1 MKKILAVLLCTIVG
15 AGLAQT
21 PDTEKLKKDILE
33 QVKKYMEERRNQLMD
48 KLGGMLDEELG
59 LKKKSGKVD
68 QSLKQ
73 LKDQLSKAEKE
84 VQRLR
89 TSVIIWQSIKEDEDL
104 YNEAQ
109 QIEQSELNDLFKEYI
124 DELNANKD
132 IEGATGFKKL
142 FYRVFEYQQAQSF
155 ASTCSYNVACGYSK
169 AGKKKE
175 GLDWLEIS
183 MSYGFGNE
191 TCQCHGDNFKHIDN
205 DTDLDSIRGE
215 ARFKEIMGR
224 FKKSD

>member
-1 MKKILAVLLCTIVG
+1 MKKIVAALLCTIAGV
-15 AGLAQT
+15 GLAQT

-33 QVKKYMEERRNQLMD
+33 DVKKYIEERRGQLMD
-48 KLGGMLDEELG
+48 KLEGMLDKELG
-59 LKKKSGKVD
+59 LKKKASKVD
-68 QSLKQ
+68 QTLKK
-73 LKDQLSKAEKE
+73 LKDQLSNAEKE

-89 TSVIIWQSIKEDEDL
+89 TLVLIWQNIKEDEDL

-109 QIEQSELNDLFKEYI
+109 QIEQSELNDLFQEYI
-124 DELNANKD
+124 ADLNANKD

-155 ASTCSYNVACGYSK
+155 GATCSYNAACGYSK

-175 GLDWLEIS
+175 ALDWFEIS
-183 MSYGFGNE
+183 MSFGFGDQ

-205 DTDLDSIRGE
+205 DTDLDNIRDE
-215 ARFKEIMGR
+215 QRFKDILKR

>member
-1 MKKILAVLLCTIVG
+1 MKKILAVLLCAVVG
-15 AGLAQT
+15 AGFAQT
-21 PDTEKLKKDILE
+21 PDAEKLKKEILE
-33 QVKKYMEERRNQLMD
+33 QVKKYMEERRNQLLD
-48 KLGGMLDEELG
+48 KLDGMLDEELG

-68 QSLKQ
+68 QALKR

-89 TSVIIWQSIKEDEDL
+89 TSVLVWQKIKEDEDL

-109 QIEQSELNDLFKEYI
+109 QIEQSELNDLFKEYL
-124 DELNANKD
+124 DELNANRD

-142 FYRVFEYQQAQSF
+142 FYRVFEYQQVQSF

-169 AGKKKE
+169 AGKKNE
-175 GLDWLEIS
+175 ALDWFEIS
-183 MSYGFGNE
+183 MSLGFGDE
-191 TCQCHGDNFKHIDN
+191 SCHCHGDNFKHIDN
-205 DTDLDSIRGE
+205 DTDLDNIRDE
-215 ARFKEIMGR
+215 ARFKDLLTR